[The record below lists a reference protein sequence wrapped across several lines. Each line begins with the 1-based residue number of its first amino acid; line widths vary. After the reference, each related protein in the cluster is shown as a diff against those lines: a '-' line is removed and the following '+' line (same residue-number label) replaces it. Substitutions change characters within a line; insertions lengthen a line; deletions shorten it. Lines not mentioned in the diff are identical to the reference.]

1 MYCTSTSAPFENS
14 MRGCLSRQR
23 LAPDPIYEAY
33 VADAGITGLD
43 NFDIIG
49 NYCCG

>member
-1 MYCTSTSAPFENS
+1 